1 MLQVELVETLSALC
15 RTCGSCCDGSLFELV
30 VPSEG
35 DLFEVRQPC
44 EFLADLTCQRYLER
58 PRSCRKFHCG
68 VLGRFADG
76 SSSADEA
83 GDAIRKFRE
92 VVSDLSARLPGDPGK
107 ALARRI
113 YESEPELMLRARNG
127 ESVAVDTLF
136 LVAGYRELR
145 LRFIGSS
152 DWNG

>member
-1 MLQVELVETLSALC
+1 MELVETLSALC
-15 RTCGSCCDGSLFELV
+15 RSCGSCCDGSLFELV

-44 EFLADLTCQRYLER
+44 EFLAELSCQRYLER
-58 PRSCRKFHCG
+58 PRSCRKFACG
-68 VLGRFADG
+68 VLASYADG
-76 SSSADEA
+76 NISAEEA
-83 GDAIRKFRE
+83 GDAVREFRE
-92 VVSDLSARLPGDPGK
+92 VVSELSARLRGEPGK

-113 YESEPELMLRARNG
+113 YESEPDLMLRARKG
-127 ESVAVDTLF
+127 ESQAVDTLF
-136 LVAGYRELR
+136 LVARYRENR